1 MRSQVTLSP
10 AQIDFLCRRF
20 VRGGT
25 LEESAREERATNGG
39 RGGKKLADLV
49 DFDEWADANMGG
61 MMPMAGE

>member
-1 MRSQVTLSP
+1 
-10 AQIDFLCRRF
+10 
-20 VRGGT
+20 

-61 MMPMAGE
+61 MMPMAGEWRRGKEGRKRPFKRGGKGA